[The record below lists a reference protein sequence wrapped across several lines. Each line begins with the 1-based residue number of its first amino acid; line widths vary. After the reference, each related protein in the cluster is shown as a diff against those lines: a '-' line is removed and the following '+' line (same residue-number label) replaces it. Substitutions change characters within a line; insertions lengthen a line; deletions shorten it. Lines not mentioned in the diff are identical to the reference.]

1 MFMQVTAAAAATG
14 IACNNAHVR
23 QFDALHGGGG
33 GIFMQGALLTLTMD
47 VIN

>member
-33 GIFMQGALLTLTMD
+33 GLLTLTMD